1 MNNCSIRTQTHQLTP
16 SHNTKLECEKLR
28 RTAFQSWI
36 YTSMMM
42 MMMIL
47 MLIML
52 CLSITILKQKRNHE
66 NCIVIHG
73 NDFNLKILD
82 KLMFYLDFYSVFR
95 PAPFSF
101 RCYTSLEMLQ
111 SPFSISL
118 SYHNLTFHVH
128 LFKKHDRKSYGMR
141 RLCSIYRS

>member
-28 RTAFQSWI
+28 RTALQSWI

-82 KLMFYLDFYSVFR
+82 KLMFYLDFSTRSSFFSLLYQLRNACNHRFLFRYLIIIWHFMCIYSKNMTENRMVCVDCALF
-95 PAPFSF
+95 
-101 RCYTSLEMLQ
+101 
-111 SPFSISL
+111 ID
-118 SYHNLTFHVH
+118 HNV
-128 LFKKHDRKSYGMR
+128 
-141 RLCSIYRS
+141 